1 MQRITV
7 KMLMQVK
14 HFKIREMFARYFWG
28 VGRRLLNSANIAEGM
43 QVIAGVM
50 HADCMRYFV

>member
-50 HADCMRYFV
+50 HADCMR